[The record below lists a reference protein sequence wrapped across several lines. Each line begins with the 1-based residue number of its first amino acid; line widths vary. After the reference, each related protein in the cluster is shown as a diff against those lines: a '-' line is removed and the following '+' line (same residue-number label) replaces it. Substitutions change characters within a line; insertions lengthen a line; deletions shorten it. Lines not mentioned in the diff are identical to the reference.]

1 LRLLP
6 TLSPVLEARRGNAAS
21 RLSISKLFVRSI
33 LLVYHGI
40 WSHQMNLENLET
52 DLRHEGAD
60 ATLTDPSASTP
71 DYQCSSK
78 SMIARTP
85 RCCVKVNTG
94 TENQKKS
101 CADSSRIMVIS
112 IAAKLCEVSG
122 SS

>member
-1 LRLLP
+1 
-6 TLSPVLEARRGNAAS
+6 
-21 RLSISKLFVRSI
+21 
-33 LLVYHGI
+33 
-40 WSHQMNLENLET
+40 MNLENLET

-94 TENQKKS
+94 TKKKEKS
-101 CADSSRIMVIS
+101 ADSSRIMVIS